1 MAVEP
6 LPLSRPE
13 SLRRRALS
21 VFVKGLRIQAEIGVY
36 PQERGRTQPLVIDVE
51 LALGDQAVERI
62 ADTVNYE
69 LVVNQAREIAA
80 SGHHDLVEDY
90 ADRLARACL
99 EDPRVVS
106 ARVRVE
112 KPEAFEQADAAGCE
126 ILLTRG

>member
-1 MAVEP
+1 VAAEP
-6 LPLSRPE
+6 LPLNRAEP
-13 SLRRRALS
+13 LRRRALT
-21 VFVKGLRIQAEIGVY
+21 VFVKGLRLQAEIGLY
-36 PQERGRTQPLVIDVE
+36 PHEKGRTQALVIDVE
-51 LALGDQAVERI
+51 LQLGDQAVERI

-69 LVVNQAREIAA
+69 LVVNQAREIAEA
-80 SGHHDLVEDY
+80 RHHDLVEDY

-112 KPEAFEQADAAGCE
+112 KPEAFDAADAAGCE